1 MPYGIKRGLSGS
13 IGVHFTERGVHSSG
27 RHVRLL
33 QHHFLELPHED
44 YLLFG
49 GKIRRMVVRLVQLY
63 VLYGALRRD
72 DRPRVTP
79 QPLVLQAAQVNH
91 GGLPFSDINMKDKSI
106 NNISRHVPFSFRFT
120 LHSICVK
127 VKKCI
132 NAEVQVA
139 GYLC

>member
-79 QPLVLQAAQVNH
+79 QPLVLQAAQVTETIASTSA
-91 GGLPFSDINMKDKSI
+91 LARYLSTRSI
-106 NNISRHVPFSFRFT
+106 LTSWGAS
-120 LHSICVK
+120 L
-127 VKKCI
+127 
-132 NAEVQVA
+132 
-139 GYLC
+139 

>member
-1 MPYGIKRGLSGS
+1 MESKGVSLAALGYLQQHILPKTKQNQIC
-13 IGVHFTERGVHSSG
+13 VHFTESGVHSSR

-79 QPLVLQAAQVNH
+79 QPLVLQAAQVTETVASTSA
-91 GGLPFSDINMKDKSI
+91 LARYLSTRSI
-106 NNISRHVPFSFRFT
+106 LTSWGAS
-120 LHSICVK
+120 L
-127 VKKCI
+127 
-132 NAEVQVA
+132 
-139 GYLC
+139 

>member
-1 MPYGIKRGLSGS
+1 MESKGVSLAALGYLQQQILPKTKQNQFC
-13 IGVHFTERGVHSSG
+13 VHFTERGVHSSG

-79 QPLVLQAAQVNH
+79 QPLVLQAAQVTETVASTSA
-91 GGLPFSDINMKDKSI
+91 LARYLSTRSI
-106 NNISRHVPFSFRFT
+106 LTSWGAS
-120 LHSICVK
+120 L
-127 VKKCI
+127 
-132 NAEVQVA
+132 
-139 GYLC
+139 

>member
-1 MPYGIKRGLSGS
+1 MESKGVSLAALGYLQKLILPKTKQNQIC
-13 IGVHFTERGVHSSG
+13 VHFTERGVHSSG

-79 QPLVLQAAQVNH
+79 QPLVLQAAQVTETIASTSA
-91 GGLPFSDINMKDKSI
+91 LARYLSTRSI
-106 NNISRHVPFSFRFT
+106 LTSWGAS
-120 LHSICVK
+120 L
-127 VKKCI
+127 
-132 NAEVQVA
+132 
-139 GYLC
+139 

>member
-1 MPYGIKRGLSGS
+1 MESKGVSLAALGYLQKLILPKTKQNQIC
-13 IGVHFTERGVHSSG
+13 VHFTERGVHSSG

-79 QPLVLQAAQVNH
+79 QPLVLQAAQVTETVASTSA
-91 GGLPFSDINMKDKSI
+91 LARYLSTRSI
-106 NNISRHVPFSFRFT
+106 LTSWGAS
-120 LHSICVK
+120 L
-127 VKKCI
+127 
-132 NAEVQVA
+132 
-139 GYLC
+139 